1 MYIGTQEIHGK
12 LKQDGDDMTVKELR
26 QYRSICKEL
35 TEKNIELKTKILHGA
50 VKGSDSEFPYTQHT
64 MTVSGLEDTYRNRVL
79 LERIHTLKQRKRRI
93 EEYIFSIDDSL
104 TRRIFEERYIKGG
117 YKPSW
122 KRVAT
127 EIGGGNTV
135 EAVKKRHNRH
145 LRKYP

>member
-1 MYIGTQEIHGK
+1 
-12 LKQDGDDMTVKELR
+12 MTVKELR

-35 TEKNIELKTKILHGA
+35 TEKNIELKSKTLHGA

-64 MTVSGLEDTYRNRVL
+64 MTVSGLEDTYRNRAL
-79 LERIHTLKQRKRRI
+79 LERIHTLKQRKQRI
-93 EEYIFSIDDSL
+93 EKYIFSIDDSL
-104 TRRIFEERYIKGG
+104 TRQIFEERYIKGG
-117 YKPSW
+117 YKPCW

-135 EAVKKRHNRH
+135 ESVKKRHFRH